1 MRYSSIRKMDIS
13 NGEGCRVSVFTQ
25 GCDVQCKGCFNFALW
40 DKTLGKEWTNETKEL
55 VFSLLE
61 PDYIKG
67 ISWLGG
73 EPSMWASEIVEI
85 NKEIKTRFPNKTIW
99 LYSEHTLEWL
109 QSKIYLAQLLNTID
123 VLVDGPFVEELKTTT
138 IPFRGSKNQRI
149 LKNVNGSFETIPD
162 TEFI

>member
-1 MRYSSIRKMDIS
+1 MDIS

-25 GCDVQCKGCFNFALW
+25 GCDVQCKGCFNFTLW

-73 EPSMWASEIVEI
+73 EPSMWADEIAEI
-85 NKEIKTRFPNKTIW
+85 NKEIKSRFPNKTIW
-99 LYSEHTLEWL
+99 LYSGHTLEWL
-109 QSKIYLAQLLNTID
+109 QSKEDLAPLLNTID

-149 LKNVNGSFETIPD
+149 LKNINGIFETIPD